1 MIQLD
6 SFTLAIT
13 MALVSAT
20 SVLVLFIFWRIN
32 KNLSG
37 VMHWTL
43 GGFFIAAAFLSIFV
57 ATALNAPWNLG
68 PLLSNSLSLPAV
80 LFTIEG
86 TLRFR
91 GYHSR
96 QRWRLMLIAMPALVV
111 MAWLNKDYPQA
122 RYLFH
127 DAFSAIGM
135 FLVGII
141 MCWRTADRYELQANS
156 LAACS
161 AVLIGVSFVMRWQFA
176 LLATE
181 IDPLPLSMPANQ
193 GLFLGLILFSIG
205 WTYGLGVACYFRSN
219 RQVMQ
224 MARED
229 SLTGLPNRRSIDEH
243 LGQTLNDSRRSEAP
257 FAVLL
262 IDVNAFKQVNDRFG
276 HSAGDQLLTGIA
288 RRLERA
294 IRGTDFAGRLGGD
307 EFVVIA
313 RGLNSDGYETTT
325 EDPDVRFGEFVQR
338 IRHVLNGPMRV
349 RGSEVDVVV
358 SVGVAVW
365 PNDGDSTDQLL
376 GCADALMYRDKV
388 RTSVSPRGAVYED
401 AQVAI

>member
-6 SFTLAIT
+6 LITLAIT
-13 MALVSAT
+13 LALVSAA

-32 KNLSG
+32 KNLPG

-43 GGFFIAAAFLSIFV
+43 GGFFIAAAFLSIFM
-57 ATALNAPWNLG
+57 ATALNAPGNLG
-68 PLLSNSLSLPAV
+68 PLLSNSMSLPAV

-86 TLRFR
+86 SLRFR

-96 QRWRLMLIAMPALVV
+96 QRWRFMLMVMPALVV

-127 DAFSAIGM
+127 DAFTAIGM

-161 AVLIGVSFVMRWQFA
+161 AMLIGVSFFMRWQYA
-176 LLATE
+176 LLAPE
-181 IDPLPLSMPANQ
+181 IDPLPLNMPANQ
-193 GLFLGLILFSIG
+193 GLFLALILFTVG

-229 SLTGLPNRRSIDEH
+229 ALTGLPNRRSIDEN
-243 LGQTLNDSRRSEAP
+243 LGQALTESRRSRAP
-257 FAVLL
+257 FAVML
-262 IDVNAFKQVNDRFG
+262 IDVNGFKLVNDRFG
-276 HSAGDQLLTGIA
+276 HSAGDELLAGIA
-288 RRLERA
+288 RRLVNATRES
-294 IRGTDFAGRLGGD
+294 DFAGRLGGD

-313 RGLNSDGYETTT
+313 RSLDA
-325 EDPDVRFGEFVQR
+325 DARLDEFVQR
-338 IRHVLNGPMRV
+338 MRQMLNGPIRV
-349 RGSEVDVVV
+349 RKCEVDVVV
-358 SVGVAVW
+358 SIGVALW
-365 PNDGDSTDQLL
+365 PVDGDSSDELL
-376 GCADALMYRDKV
+376 GRADALMYGDKA
-388 RTSVSPRGAVYED
+388 RTSGQQCIAENVT
-401 AQVAI
+401 QVPI

>member
-6 SFTLAIT
+6 LVTLAIT
-13 MALVSAT
+13 LALVSAT

-32 KNLSG
+32 NNLPG

-43 GGFFIAAAFLSIFV
+43 GGFFIAAAFLSIFI

-86 TLRFR
+86 SLRFR

-96 QRWRLMLIAMPALVV
+96 RRWRLMLMIMPALVA

-127 DAFSAIGM
+127 DAFSAVGM

-141 MCWRTADRYELQANS
+141 MIWRTADRYELQANS

-161 AVLIGVSFVMRWQFA
+161 AILIGVSFFMRWQYA
-176 LLATE
+176 LLATD
-181 IDPLPLSMPANQ
+181 IGQLPLQMPANQ
-193 GLFLGLILFSIG
+193 GLFLALILFSIG

-229 SLTGLPNRRSIDEH
+229 ALTGLPNRRSIDEH
-243 LGQTLNDSRRSEAP
+243 LRQALTDSRRSGAS

-276 HSAGDQLLTGIA
+276 HSAGDALLAGIG
-288 RRLERA
+288 RRLEEA
-294 IRGTDFAGRLGGD
+294 IREADFAGRLGGD

-313 RGLNSDGYETTT
+313 RGVSSDGCGKSAPESAA
-325 EDPDVRFGEFVQR
+325 RLGEFVQR
-338 IRHVLNGPMRV
+338 IRQVLNGPMQLR
-349 RGSEVDVVV
+349 SNEVDVVV
-358 SVGVAVW
+358 SVGVALW
-365 PNDGDSTDQLL
+365 PDDGDSADALL

-388 RTSVSPRGAVYED
+388 RTSARQGETRQAD
-401 AQVAI
+401 QVPI